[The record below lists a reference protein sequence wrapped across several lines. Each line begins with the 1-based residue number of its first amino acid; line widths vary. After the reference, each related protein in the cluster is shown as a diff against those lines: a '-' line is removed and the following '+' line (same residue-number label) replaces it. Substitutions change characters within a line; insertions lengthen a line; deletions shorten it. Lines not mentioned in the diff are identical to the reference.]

1 MYVRFKLEMLKIV
14 NLEFEMSSLP
24 FEKKKEEKTDENP
37 VQEDTADTKSS

>member
-1 MYVRFKLEMLKIV
+1 MLKIV

-24 FEKKKEEKTDENP
+24 FEKKEEKTDEKP